1 MPGICGLLLKQAP
14 SSAAERLSQLLRPL
28 ELFDWYRGESQTD
41 FAAGWGLA
49 RVSLGFVNTAPQPA
63 SNEDR
68 SHWCV
73 LDGELYDTT
82 SLRRELLDAG
92 CQFQTDSDAELLLHG
107 FAAQGP
113 AFLSR
118 LNGKFAAAIV
128 DSRERRL
135 TLVNDRFGMKPLY
148 YAATADGLHFAS
160 EIKSL
165 LANRQSPRQ
174 LNLRGLAQFFSFGQ
188 LFGQDTFVEGIEGL
202 PPAACVTYDARTG
215 QTNVERFWQPA
226 AAPSASRTDPAWL
239 DEVDARFAAAVDRQT
254 RDADGLGISLS
265 GGLDSRLILAL
276 VDHARVP
283 VTSFSLGMA
292 GSLDHRCAEQ
302 MATLT
307 NRRHHSH
314 VLSHDFLHDFARH
327 MRHMVHLTDGHYL
340 SQCIVIPTLPVY
352 RQLGIKVLLRG
363 HAGELLHMGK
373 AYNFSLDAAAL
384 AITNESQ
391 LESWLWQHLR
401 AYMLDAV
408 DGPLLAGADTAEVE
422 QLARDS
428 MRQALTCSA
437 GVEPVLQRVWHLF
450 ISERLRRETALSMV
464 EFGSVVETRLPYLD
478 NDLVDTLLAAPP
490 ALKLGEAMQ
499 QHMLAKRKPEFL
511 NIPNANTGTRIG
523 AGRVAQKLATLRM
536 KVLAK
541 LGVPGYQPYERLGL
555 WLRRELAP
563 LVRDLLLAERT
574 LDRGVFRADTL
585 RCVVGQHL
593 DHQRNHTYL
602 LLALMIFEMG
612 QREFLDG
619 EAYQPAE
626 AASGALPVTSS
637 PA

>member
-49 RVSLGFVNTAPQPA
+49 RVSLGFVNTAPQPVT
-63 SNEDR
+63 NEDR
-68 SHWCV
+68 SQWCV
-73 LDGELYDTT
+73 LDGELFDTAA
-82 SLRRELLDAG
+82 LRRELLDAG
-92 CQFQTDSDAELLLHG
+92 YHFETDSDAELLLHG

-128 DSRERRL
+128 DSRHRRL
-135 TLVNDRFGMKPLY
+135 TLINDRFGMKPLY
-148 YAATADGLHFAS
+148 YAATVDGLLFAS

-165 LANRQSPRQ
+165 LADRQSPRQ

-188 LFGQDTFVEGIEGL
+188 LFGQDTFIAGIEGL
-202 PPAACVTYDARTG
+202 PPAACLTYDARTG
-215 QTNVERFWQPA
+215 DTHVERYWQPA
-226 AAPSASRTDPAWL
+226 SAPPAVRTDTAWL
-239 DEVDARFAAAVDRQT
+239 DEVDSRFAAAVDRQT
-254 RDADGLGISLS
+254 RDTDGLGISLS
-265 GGLDSRLILAL
+265 GGLDSRLILGL

-283 VTSFSLGMA
+283 VTSLSLGMA

-302 MATLT
+302 MAALT

-314 VLSHDFLHDFARH
+314 LLSHEFLHDFARH

-373 AYNFSLDAAAL
+373 AYNFSLDDAAL
-384 AITNESQ
+384 AIVEESQ

-428 MRQALTCSA
+428 MRHALASSA
-437 GVEPVLQRVWHLF
+437 GVEPALQRVWHLF

-490 ALKLGEAMQ
+490 QLKLGEAMQ
-499 QHMLAKRKPEFL
+499 QHMLARRKPEFL
-511 NIPNANTGTRIG
+511 TIPNANTGTRIG

-536 KVLAK
+536 KVLGK

-574 LDRGVFRADTL
+574 LDRGVFRPDTL
-585 RCVVGQHL
+585 RSVVGQHL
-593 DHQRNHTYL
+593 NHQRNHTYL
-602 LLALMIFEMG
+602 LLALMIFEIG

-619 EAYQPAE
+619 EAYETVGAD
-626 AASGALPVTSS
+626 SGALPVSSS

>member
-1 MPGICGLLLKQAP
+1 MPGICGLLLNQAP
-14 SSAAERLSQLLRPL
+14 SSAAERLSNLLQPL

-41 FAAGWGLA
+41 FAGGWGLA
-49 RVSLGFVNTAPQPA
+49 RVSLGFVNTAPQPVT
-63 SNEDR
+63 NEDR

-73 LDGELYDTT
+73 LDGELYDTAA
-82 SLRRELLDAG
+82 LRRELQDAG
-92 CQFQTDSDAELLLHG
+92 CYIESNSDAELLLHG
-107 FAAQGP
+107 FTAQGP
-113 AFLSR
+113 AFLRR
-118 LNGKFAAAIV
+118 LNGKFAAALI

-135 TLVNDRFGMKPLY
+135 TLINDRFGMKPLY
-148 YAATADGLHFAS
+148 FSATGDGLLFAS

-165 LANRQSPRQ
+165 RADRQTPRQ
-174 LNLRGLAQFFSFGQ
+174 LNPRGLAQFFSFGQ
-188 LFGQDTFVEGIEGL
+188 LFGQDTFFAGIEGL
-202 PPAACVTYDARTG
+202 PAAACLTYDARTE
-215 QTNVERFWQPA
+215 QTTSERYWQPA
-226 AAPSASRTDPAWL
+226 TAPPAARSDTAWL
-239 DEVDARFAAAVDRQT
+239 DEVDARFATAVDRQT
-254 RDADGLGISLS
+254 RDTEGLGISLS

-283 VTSFSLGMA
+283 VTSLSLGMP

-302 MATLT
+302 MAALT
-307 NRRHHSH
+307 NRGHHSH
-314 VLSHDFLHDFARH
+314 LLSHDFLHDFANH

-373 AYNFSLDAAAL
+373 AYNFSLDDAAL
-384 AITNESQ
+384 AIHDEPQ
-391 LESWLWQHLR
+391 LEAWLWQHLR

-408 DGPLLAGADTAEVE
+408 DGPLLASADTAEVE

-428 MRQALTCSA
+428 LRQALSNSA
-437 GVEPVLQRVWHLF
+437 RFEPALQRVWHLF

-490 ALKLGEAMQ
+490 QLKLGEAMQ
-499 QHMLAKRKPEFL
+499 QHMLARRKPEFL
-511 NIPNANTGTRIG
+511 KIPNANTGTRIG

-574 LDRGVFRADTL
+574 LDRGVFRPDTL
-585 RCVVGQHL
+585 RSVVRQHL

-619 EAYQPAE
+619 DAHPPAE
-626 AASGALPVTSS
+626 PVGGAATPT